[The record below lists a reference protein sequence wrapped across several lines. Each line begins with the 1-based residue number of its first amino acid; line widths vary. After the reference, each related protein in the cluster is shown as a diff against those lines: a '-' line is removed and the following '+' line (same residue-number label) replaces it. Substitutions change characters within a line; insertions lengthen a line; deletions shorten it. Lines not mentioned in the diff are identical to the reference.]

1 MLVVVPPVGPVTVV
15 VSDVVSVTSGLF
27 VVAGRVVEPV
37 IVENEVVLLELVV
50 VWNDVTVAEDVVL
63 VVGVVT
69 VTMTWFT
76 CCPTGVAVTWK
87 QRVWRMNASN

>member
-1 MLVVVPPVGPVTVV
+1 MLVVVPAVGPVTVEV
-15 VSDVVSVTSGLF
+15 IDVVPVTSGLV
-27 VVAGRVVEPV
+27 VVAGRIVELV

-69 VTMTWFT
+69 VTIT
-76 CCPTGVAVTWK
+76 
-87 QRVWRMNASN
+87 